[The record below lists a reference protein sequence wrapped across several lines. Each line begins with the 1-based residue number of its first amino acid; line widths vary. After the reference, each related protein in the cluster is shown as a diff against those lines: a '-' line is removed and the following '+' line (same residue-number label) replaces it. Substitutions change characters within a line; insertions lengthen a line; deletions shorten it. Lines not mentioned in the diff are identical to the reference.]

1 MAKDRTLSI
10 TLRLRDINHL
20 FEEPNI
26 TPFSDYYAPYSF
38 KTGMDYIVGELYAH
52 PYSPLIQLTVQL
64 PAASITPDLEERTRE
79 AIRKYSAAWVGDA
92 RQEMAKDWYMG
103 TRALWTG
110 LIAVI
115 VLVPLIYYLEASRNY
130 WYTIL
135 ATGPEVIIWLL
146 LWWPLELL
154 TFQLWEDRLEQ
165 RAYAALQS
173 IALTIVAEPVSS
185 EQ

>member
-1 MAKDRTLSI
+1 MAKGRTLRI

-20 FEEPNI
+20 FEEPDI

-52 PYSPLIQLTVQL
+52 PHTALIELTVLL
-64 PAASITPDLEERTRE
+64 PAEQITPDLERRTTT

-92 RQEMAKDWYMG
+92 RQNMHKDWYKG

-110 LIAVI
+110 LTAVV
-115 VLVPLIYYLEASRNY
+115 VLVPLIYWLDISKNY
-130 WYTIL
+130 WYQIL
-135 ATGPEVIIWLL
+135 AIGPEVILWML

-165 RAYAALQS
+165 RAYEALQN
-173 IALTIVAEPVSS
+173 IALTIAAE
-185 EQ
+185 

>member
-1 MAKDRTLSI
+1 MARDRTLSI

-26 TPFSDYYAPYSF
+26 TPFSEYYAPYSF
-38 KTGMDYIVGELYAH
+38 KTGMDYIVGELYAQ
-52 PYSPLIQLTVQL
+52 PGTALIRLTVQL
-64 PAASITPDLEERTRE
+64 PAESITPNLEERTRE

-110 LIAVI
+110 LIAVL
-115 VLVPLIYYLEASRNY
+115 VLVPLIYYLETVHNY
-130 WYTIL
+130 WLALL
-135 ATGPEVIIWLL
+135 ATGPEVILWLL

-165 RAYAALQS
+165 RAYAALQR
-173 IALTIVAEPVSS
+173 IELTIVATKS
-185 EQ
+185 EE